1 MTNYERRLVEGATRH
16 IVADAT
22 TLTVYIELLLE
33 RKLTDDEKTELFGY
47 RVRFGA

>member
-1 MTNYERRLVEGATRH
+1 MTDRERRQVDCATRH
-16 IVADAT
+16 IIADAT

-33 RKLTDDEKTELFGY
+33 RKLTDGEKAELFGY